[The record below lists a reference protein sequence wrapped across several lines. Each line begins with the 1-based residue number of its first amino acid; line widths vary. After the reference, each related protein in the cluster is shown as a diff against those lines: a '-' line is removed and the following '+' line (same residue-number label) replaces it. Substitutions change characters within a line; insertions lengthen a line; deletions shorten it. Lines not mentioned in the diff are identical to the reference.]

1 MLKAKLK
8 NFLLFFI
15 SIFVTFLFIN
25 FILIKISSQNIF
37 PRPLAASLPNT
48 LLTFYPDTYN
58 KKNLENFTAVLGNS
72 VAQGGG
78 DSYLKGENNYSI
90 THHLHD
96 IKNKNYLIFARAGH
110 NSMMSVINLTKV
122 HALSNKSFMLPD
134 LNKPNSII
142 FYFYEGIDLWW
153 NYSLYKN
160 YSKQNES
167 VESFVSR
174 TINDNSAPNLFE
186 KFENSFPI
194 FPFVGTFF
202 EDFAKLFKEIFKSGS
217 LKESISLIFDR
228 IKKLF
233 GFYILLGDREKN
245 DLTWTNSLKNHKSVN
260 NIRPI
265 QGAGITLN
273 KNQMLIGLNVFF
285 NSLNYA
291 KSWANTKNVYI
302 LYIPAPIT
310 VYDWKEPIIYA
321 GQALSPR
328 SKDDVKSITNK
339 QNRIKNIFL
348 RNEIQIFSE
357 KNDITFLDPSDLL
370 IEEGKSKLL
379 HGPLDWGHMNH
390 DGYKVVSEFLVNQ
403 IN

>member
-1 MLKAKLK
+1 
-8 NFLLFFI
+8 
-15 SIFVTFLFIN
+15 
-25 FILIKISSQNIF
+25 
-37 PRPLAASLPNT
+37 
-48 LLTFYPDTYN
+48 
-58 KKNLENFTAVLGNS
+58 
-72 VAQGGG
+72 
-78 DSYLKGENNYSI
+78 
-90 THHLHD
+90 
-96 IKNKNYLIFARAGH
+96 
-110 NSMMSVINLTKV
+110 
-122 HALSNKSFMLPD
+122 MLPD

-285 NSLNYA
+285 N
-291 KSWANTKNVYI
+291 
-302 LYIPAPIT
+302 
-310 VYDWKEPIIYA
+310 
-321 GQALSPR
+321 
-328 SKDDVKSITNK
+328 
-339 QNRIKNIFL
+339 
-348 RNEIQIFSE
+348 
-357 KNDITFLDPSDLL
+357 
-370 IEEGKSKLL
+370 
-379 HGPLDWGHMNH
+379 
-390 DGYKVVSEFLVNQ
+390 
-403 IN
+403 